1 MSSLGQMVAGVA
13 HEINNPVNF
22 IYGNLIYAH
31 DYISDLLGLM
41 KLYEEAYPNPTP
53 EIEDEIEAI
62 ELHFIAS
69 DLPKMLNS
77 MKVGAERIREI
88 VQSLRIFSRLD
99 EAAMKEVNLHD
110 NLDSTLMILQHRL
123 NARSDRPEIRV
134 IKDYGHLPPVECY
147 AGQLNQVFMN
157 ILANAIDAIEEV
169 QMPYNM
175 RDGMQPDSPMPNSQC
190 PIPTISI
197 STSVLDSNRV
207 QIRISDTGTGMRSE
221 VIEKIFDPFYTTKPV
236 GSGTGLGLS
245 ISYQIVVE
253 KHRGSLRCVS
263 TKGKGTEFIIE
274 IPLRQMPC
282 TGQMA
287 LK

>member
-31 DYISDLLGLM
+31 DYISDLLGLL
-41 KLYEEAYPNPTP
+41 KLYGEAYPNPAP

-62 ELHFIAS
+62 ELDFIAA

-123 NARSDRPEIRV
+123 KGRSARQEIRV
-134 IKDYGHLPPVECY
+134 IKDYGNLPPVECY

-157 ILANAIDAIEEV
+157 ILANGIDAIEEALIAYD
-169 QMPYNM
+169 MT
-175 RDGMQPDSPMPNSQC
+175 MPNSQC
-190 PIPTISI
+190 PIPTIWI
-197 STSVLDSNRV
+197 GTSVLDSNRV
-207 QIRISDTGTGMRSE
+207 QIRISDTGTGMRAE

-263 TKGKGTEFIIE
+263 ASGKGTEFIIE

-282 TGQMA
+282 NGQMA